1 MKSICYDVHHAI
13 ARRWFLAALIATTV
27 ALYLSVGQATYGLI
41 GYLESYE
48 LFEENSFGY
57 SMTDMLTMGMKGDFG
72 LLTLP
77 ALSALPFAAQALHEI
92 KSGAI
97 RPAVF
102 RTGRNSWIIGKAAG
116 CVISGMLLQGAAV
129 GLLLSNFRAVVPV
142 CAVAFHDPTA
152 VHGTKKQKSG
162 HHRRADA
169 ELRRVC
175 ADAGSVYD
183 LAESA
188 LGNAVLRQPA
198 VGMAFATPTRHLL
211 HAQLRLR
218 SAAPVVCFL
227 SDPGRSHG
235 CDDRPVHAQ
244 NAHFSIQLHRR
255 VFR

>member
-102 RTGRNSWIIGKAAG
+102 RTGRNSWIIGKVAG

-129 GLLLSNFRAVVPV
+129 GLLFLILNGLMRGYAGQWFPWGDGGD
-142 CAVAFHDPTA
+142 FWPML
-152 VHGTKKQKSG
+152 
-162 HHRRADA
+162 
-169 ELRRVC
+169 LRRMLC
-175 ADAGSVYD
+175 GGIWAGVGCIIA
-183 LAESA
+183 LATETA
-188 LGNAVLRQPA
+188 
-198 VGMAFATPTRHLL
+198 
-211 HAQLRLR
+211 
-218 SAAPVVCFL
+218 SAAYLAPLCLCYALMMIGTRFFPDVAMLNPMQWVNGAAWLLVVLLIITIALQALFL
-227 SDPGRSHG
+227 KRGVQRY
-235 CDDRPVHAQ
+235 A
-244 NAHFSIQLHRR
+244 
-255 VFR
+255 

>member
-129 GLLLSNFRAVVPV
+129 GLLFLILNGLMRGYAGQWFPWGDGGD
-142 CAVAFHDPTA
+142 FWPML
-152 VHGTKKQKSG
+152 
-162 HHRRADA
+162 
-169 ELRRVC
+169 LRRMLC
-175 ADAGSVYD
+175 GGIWAGVGCIIA
-183 LAESA
+183 LATETA
-188 LGNAVLRQPA
+188 
-198 VGMAFATPTRHLL
+198 
-211 HAQLRLR
+211 
-218 SAAPVVCFL
+218 SAAYLAPLCLCYALMMIGTRFFPDVAMLNPMQWVNGAAWLLVVLLIITIALQALFL
-227 SDPGRSHG
+227 KRGVQRY
-235 CDDRPVHAQ
+235 A
-244 NAHFSIQLHRR
+244 
-255 VFR
+255 

>member
-129 GLLLSNFRAVVPV
+129 GVLFLILNGLMRGYAGQWFPWGDGGD
-142 CAVAFHDPTA
+142 FWPML
-152 VHGTKKQKSG
+152 
-162 HHRRADA
+162 
-169 ELRRVC
+169 LRRMLC
-175 ADAGSVYD
+175 GGIWAGVGCIIA
-183 LAESA
+183 LATETA
-188 LGNAVLRQPA
+188 
-198 VGMAFATPTRHLL
+198 
-211 HAQLRLR
+211 
-218 SAAPVVCFL
+218 SAAYLAPLCLCYALMMIGTRFFPDVAMLNPMQWVNGAAWLLVVLLIITIALQALFL
-227 SDPGRSHG
+227 KRGVQRY
-235 CDDRPVHAQ
+235 A
-244 NAHFSIQLHRR
+244 
-255 VFR
+255 